1 MRGAEILRKQAELRR
16 MEESLQT
23 ATHRVQEISADI
35 HRLEKSRHWQR
46 LIAAGKIVEKADLLD
61 RFNPDRLYVVLM
73 ENRERICDNSYEE
86 TF

>member
-1 MRGAEILRKQAELRR
+1 MRGREILRKQAELRR

-35 HRLEKSRHWQR
+35 QRLKKSRHWKR
-46 LIAAGKIVEKADLLD
+46 LIAAGKIVDKADLLD

-73 ENRERICDNSYEE
+73 ENRERICDNGFEE